1 MATWQRIGEQERG
14 GERSIIAKL
23 PWRGLMACGVEVKA
37 SMGSGGKEKEE
48 AEEAQK
54 RMGDRCLPFVPLIPL
69 QWRAAKGSNTVT
81 AP

>member
-1 MATWQRIGEQERG
+1 MWQRIGEQERG

-37 SMGSGGKEKEE
+37 SMGSGGKEKEG
-48 AEEAQK
+48 
-54 RMGDRCLPFVPLIPL
+54 MGNRCLPFVPLIPL
-69 QWRAAKGSNTVT
+69 QWRAAEGFNTVT